1 MDVKKTLEVYLVASG
16 SEKSRKLE
24 EKVKLLFK
32 TYDMTCAKEDG
43 KIDLNMA
50 LGGDGTFLK
59 MVRNTHFDEQALF
72 VGVNAGTLGFS
83 SEAEAEEIELLLE
96 EIQKGRF
103 QVEEVRVLET
113 TIFTGGKQEKYH
125 ALNEIVVR
133 DENLNTLKMQ
143 VFIDDVL
150 LEYLLGDG
158 VLISSSFGS
167 TAYNLSFGG
176 SIVDNAI
183 ATMQITP
190 IAPLNNKKYRTLLNS
205 IILKENRKITIYPEN
220 QKLILTVDG
229 INYHHQSVEKIEV
242 KLSEKKIHRLKRN
255 QTNFFHI
262 IKEKFLT

>member
-1 MDVKKTLEVYLVASG
+1 
-16 SEKSRKLE
+16 
-24 EKVKLLFK
+24 
-32 TYDMTCAKEDG
+32 
-43 KIDLNMA
+43 
-50 LGGDGTFLK
+50 LK

-83 SEAEAEEIELLLE
+83 SEAEAEEIESFLE

-158 VLISSSFGS
+158 ILISSSFGS

-183 ATMQITP
+183 ATM
-190 IAPLNNKKYRTLLNS
+190 
-205 IILKENRKITIYPEN
+205 
-220 QKLILTVDG
+220 G
-229 INYHHQSVEKIEV
+229 INYHHQEVDKIEV